1 MHLFSYWFIC
11 FRLSKKFIN
20 PEVRVAYEYKY
31 YYLQKTYYPNKKE
44 ENAYKN
50 LYEESKS
57 MQRNKD
63 MSNYK
68 DKKISLNNELN
79 NFYLSNKLQT
89 YNNSTWIKF
98 CFLAI

>member
-1 MHLFSYWFIC
+1 
-11 FRLSKKFIN
+11 
-20 PEVRVAYEYKY
+20 
-31 YYLQKTYYPNKKE
+31 
-44 ENAYKN
+44 
-50 LYEESKS
+50 

-89 YNNSTWIKF
+89 YNNST
-98 CFLAI
+98 